1 MNDKDFENINDI
13 KRILKYID
21 KGKFDI
27 KAWSSALELLE
38 SLNLLTSEHKEYMD
52 HMKYHH

>member
-27 KAWSSALELLE
+27 KAWSRILELLE
-38 SLNLLTSEHKEYMD
+38 SLNLLISEHKEYRD
-52 HMKYHH
+52 HLKYHH

>member
-1 MNDKDFENINDI
+1 MNDKDFENVNNI

-27 KAWSSALELLE
+27 KSWSNSSELLKSLELLI
-38 SLNLLTSEHKEYMD
+38 SEHKEYLD
-52 HMKYHH
+52 HMKHHH

>member
-1 MNDKDFENINDI
+1 MNDKDFENVNNI

-27 KAWSSALELLE
+27 KSWSNSSELLKSLELLI
-38 SLNLLTSEHKEYMD
+38 SEHKEYLD

>member
-1 MNDKDFENINDI
+1 MILSKILINLKNWQYMNHKDFKNIKYI

-27 KAWSSALELLE
+27 KAWSNA
-38 SLNLLTSEHKEYMD
+38 
-52 HMKYHH
+52 